1 METLNTM
8 SSGGGIHFSVPG
20 AHGVSQ
26 QCWGPAIPPFSF
38 ASPQCTLSRPQF
50 HGRPLEHLDSAL
62 GLPIIHSA
70 FSYKVLRSELQT
82 PTQPSLQ
89 RQGSGGCEVG
99 GANTAFIRLWLKR
112 RQTRHGHFTSSKVN
126 TAASL
131 AACPANSTWD
141 WGGGFITAHLVF
153 TGLHQS
159 NILLSDPESQF
170 QTSAGLSAWT
180 SLANFLG
187 TKIGYHH

>member
-1 METLNTM
+1 MEILNAM

-26 QCWGPAIPPFSF
+26 QCWGPAIPPLSL
-38 ASPQCTLSRPQF
+38 ASPPVYPKPQF
-50 HGRPLEHLDSAL
+50 HGHPLEHLDSAL

-70 FSYKVLRSELQT
+70 FSYKCKVWAVN

-99 GANTAFIRLWLKR
+99 GANMAFIRLWLKR

-131 AACPANSTWD
+131 AACSANSTWD

-170 QTSAGLSAWT
+170 QTSASLSAWT